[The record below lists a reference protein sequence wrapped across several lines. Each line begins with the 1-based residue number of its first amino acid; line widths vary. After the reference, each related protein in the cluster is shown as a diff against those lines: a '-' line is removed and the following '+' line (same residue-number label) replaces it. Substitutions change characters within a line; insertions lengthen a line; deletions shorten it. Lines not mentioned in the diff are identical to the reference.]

1 VTPDMAFECLL
12 VSRDPGVICV
22 MNKLLGDLSIST
34 NICLSSSRAFDRLSG
49 SSTDLVVVDW
59 EEGSAE
65 FLDRARKL
73 SGWQKLTVVAV
84 SPTECRL
91 PGADVVLRKPI
102 TDESGTKSLKVA
114 YSRMVYDHRRHARY
128 ALMSSVNITDGNNRR
143 VDGTIL
149 DIGDGGVG
157 LSTKEEFQVGDTLS
171 FRLPLPGADRAIYI
185 EARVR
190 WTREYGAMG
199 CEFLRIPPVD
209 LNILRDWLASKNQVK
224 KPVAKV

>member
-1 VTPDMAFECLL
+1 MAFECLL

-22 MNKLLGDLSIST
+22 MNKLLGELSIST

-59 EEGSAE
+59 EEGSQE

-102 TDESGTKSLKVA
+102 TDESGTKSLQVA
-114 YSRMVYDHRRHARY
+114 YSRMVYD
-128 ALMSSVNITDGNNRR
+128 
-143 VDGTIL
+143 
-149 DIGDGGVG
+149 
-157 LSTKEEFQVGDTLS
+157 
-171 FRLPLPGADRAIYI
+171 
-185 EARVR
+185 
-190 WTREYGAMG
+190 
-199 CEFLRIPPVD
+199 
-209 LNILRDWLASKNQVK
+209 
-224 KPVAKV
+224 